1 MIIIFKSILEILLE
15 LLIKCKAKLYR
26 KYLHLTGKGFVLTLF
41 ASPED
46 EGRTELPTERK
57 KRRAREE

>member
-1 MIIIFKSILEILLE
+1 MIMIFKSILEILFE
-15 LLIKCKAKLYR
+15 LLIKCKALLYR
-26 KYLHLTGKGFVLTLF
+26 KYLRLTGKGFVLTLC

-57 KRRAREE
+57 